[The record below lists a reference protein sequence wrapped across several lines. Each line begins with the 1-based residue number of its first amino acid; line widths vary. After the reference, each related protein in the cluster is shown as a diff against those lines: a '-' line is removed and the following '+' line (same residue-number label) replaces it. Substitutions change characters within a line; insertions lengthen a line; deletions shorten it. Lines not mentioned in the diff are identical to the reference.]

1 MNHSIDIEG
10 IGAELLGP
18 DRQPPRRHPAGR
30 VCAHD
35 GCRTVLSV
43 YNDRP
48 MCARHDFWPDESRV
62 HELIAPSGHASSTV
76 VRSKRAA

>member
-18 DRQPPRRHPAGR
+18 RHQPPRRHRAGR

-35 GCRTVLSV
+35 RCRTVLSV

-48 MCARHDFWPDESRV
+48 MCARHDFCPDELRV
-62 HELIAPSGHASSTV
+62 HELNSQSEHTWSPV